1 MENRFNQK
9 NFTLELIQRPNS
21 TQFLFYFPYTFA
33 VFEVNSLHLN
43 AFFAI
48 ANLQRTVYFW
58 VTVSWNEWIGPTTHE
73 DISRRRPLQTL
84 KMVAIDRLVKISVLN
99 LYIIFSEYSFDFRE
113 GKIYKIYGNW
123 LENGII

>member
-1 MENRFNQK
+1 M
-9 NFTLELIQRPNS
+9 
-21 TQFLFYFPYTFA
+21 
-33 VFEVNSLHLN
+33 NSLHLN

-48 ANLQRTVYFW
+48 ANLKKIVYFW
-58 VTVSWNEWIGPTTHE
+58 VTVSWNEWIGPTTHV

-84 KMVAIDRLVKISVLN
+84 KMIAIDRLVKISVLN

-113 GKIYKIYGNW
+113 GKIYKMYGNW